1 MTPRPVRVFAV
12 LAFAVAA
19 TAPAAFAQTPTGGA
33 GGVPYSPSPSTISAT
48 NGDVAIITRVDAL
61 LRRTTR
67 FRGSVSTAY
76 AGRTVS
82 IERFDPL
89 LGAWAPVS
97 TATVAADG
105 SYLARWRADVLG
117 VLRIRA
123 VVQNPGQATAASA
136 SPEVGVTVYR
146 QALATWYGP
155 GFYGRRTACGAKM
168 THQLLGVAHKRL
180 PCGTMVAVSYKGRR
194 VTVPVVD
201 RGPFARGVSYDLT
214 FATAQALGFEVTD
227 RVGALPVAPPPPATG

>member
-1 MTPRPVRVFAV
+1 MTPRPVRVLAV
-12 LAFAVAA
+12 LAFAVLA
-19 TAPAAFAQTPTGGA
+19 TAPAASAQTPPTGGTQ
-33 GGVPYSPSPSTISAT
+33 YQPSPSTVAAT
-48 NGDVAIITRVDAL
+48 NGDVAIVTRVDAL

-67 FRGSVSTAY
+67 FRGSVAAAY
-76 AGRTVS
+76 AGRTVA
-82 IERFDPL
+82 IQRFDPL
-89 LGAWAPVS
+89 LSTWAQAS

-105 SYLARWRADVLG
+105 SYLARWKADVLG

-155 GFYGRRTACGAKM
+155 GFYGRNTACGLTM
-168 THQLLGVAHKRL
+168 THALMGVAHKTL
-180 PCGTMVAVSYKGRR
+180 ACGTPVAVSYKGRR

-201 RGPFARGVSYDLT
+201 RGPFANGAKYDLT
-214 FATAQALGFEVTD
+214 SAAAQALNFTVTD
-227 RVGALPVAPPPPATG
+227 RVGVLKAGPPPAPAAP

>member
-1 MTPRPVRVFAV
+1 MTPRPVRALAV
-12 LAFAVAA
+12 LAFAVLAA
-19 TAPAAFAQTPTGGA
+19 APSASAQTPTGGTQ
-33 GGVPYSPSPSTISAT
+33 YQPSPSTITAT
-48 NGDVAIITRVDAL
+48 NGDVAITTRVDAL

-67 FRGSVSTAY
+67 FRGGVAAAY
-76 AGRTVS
+76 AGRTVG

-89 LGAWAPVS
+89 LNAWAPVS

-105 SYLARWRADVLG
+105 SYLARWKADVLG

-155 GFYGRRTACGAKM
+155 GFYGRKTACGVKM
-168 THQLLGVAHKRL
+168 THALMGVAHRKL
-180 PCGTMVAVSYKGRR
+180 ACGTPVAISYNGRR
-194 VTVPVVD
+194 LSVPVID
-201 RGPFARGVSYDLT
+201 RGPFANGAKYDLT
-214 FATAQALGFEVTD
+214 YATAQALGFTVTD
-227 RVGALPVAPPPPATG
+227 RVGALPVGPPPAPATP

>member
-1 MTPRPVRVFAV
+1 M
-12 LAFAVAA
+12 LAFAFAA
-19 TAPAAFAQTPTGGA
+19 MPTAASAQTPATGGTQYA
-33 GGVPYSPSPSTISAT
+33 PSPSTISAT
-48 NGDVAIITRVDAL
+48 NGDVAITTRVDAL

-67 FRGSVSTAY
+67 FRGGVAAAY
-76 AGRTVS
+76 AGRTVG

-89 LGAWAPVS
+89 LGAWAQVA

-105 SYLARWRADVLG
+105 SYLARWKADVLG

-155 GFYGRRTACGAKM
+155 GFYGNKTACGIEL
-168 THQLLGVAHKRL
+168 TETLVGVAHRTL
-180 PCGTMVAVSYKGRR
+180 PCGTIVAVHYGSK
-194 VTVPVVD
+194 TILAPVVD
-201 RGPFARGVSYDLT
+201 RGPFGGKAKWDLT
-214 FATAQALGFEVTD
+214 KGAADLLGFTQTD
-227 RVGALPVAPPPPATG
+227 RIGTMTVAPAAQPASK

>member
-1 MTPRPVRVFAV
+1 V
-12 LAFAVAA
+12 LAFAIAA
-19 TAPAAFAQTPTGGA
+19 MASSASAQTPPTGGA
-33 GGVPYSPSPSTISAT
+33 QYQPSPSTVAAS
-48 NGDVAIITRVDAL
+48 NGDVAIVTRVDAL

-67 FRGSVSTAY
+67 FRGNVSAAY
-76 AGRTVS
+76 AGRTIG

-89 LGAWAPVS
+89 LNSWAQVA
-97 TATVAADG
+97 TATVAASG
-105 SYLARWRADVLG
+105 SYLARWKADILG

-155 GFYGRRTACGAKM
+155 GFYGRKTACGVKM
-168 THQLLGVAHKRL
+168 THALMGVAHKKL
-180 PCGTMVAVSYKGRR
+180 ACGTPVAISYKGRR

-201 RGPFARGVSYDLT
+201 RGPFANGAKYDLT
-214 FATAQALGFEVTD
+214 SATAQALGFEVTD
-227 RVGALPVAPPPPATG
+227 RVGALPVGPPPAPATP

>member
-1 MTPRPVRVFAV
+1 V
-12 LAFAVAA
+12 LAFAIGAPGPAA
-19 TAPAAFAQTPTGGA
+19 SAQAPQTGGAPAA
-33 GGVPYSPSPSTISAT
+33 PSSSTVSAA
-48 NGDVAIITRVDAL
+48 NGDIAIVTRVDAL

-76 AGRTVS
+76 AGRTVG

-123 VVQNPGQATAASA
+123 VVQNPGQASAASA
-136 SPEVGVTVYR
+136 SPEVAVTVYR

-155 GFYGRRTACGAKM
+155 GFYGRRTACGLKM
-168 THQLLGVAHKRL
+168 THALMGVAHKRL
-180 PCGTMVAVSYKGRR
+180 ACGTQIAVSYKGRR

-214 FATAQALGFEVTD
+214 SATAQALGFTVTD
-227 RVGALPVAPPPPATG
+227 RVGALPVGPPPAPAAG

>member
-1 MTPRPVRVFAV
+1 MTPRPVRVLAM
-12 LAFAVAA
+12 LAFAFAA
-19 TAPAAFAQTPTGGA
+19 TPTAASAQTPATGGTQYA
-33 GGVPYSPSPSTISAT
+33 PSPSTIAAT
-48 NGDVAIITRVDAL
+48 NGEVAIVTRVDAL

-67 FRGSVSTAY
+67 FRGSVSAAY
-76 AGRTVS
+76 AGRTVG

-89 LGAWAPVS
+89 LGAWAQVA

-105 SYLARWRADVLG
+105 SYLARWKADVLG

-155 GFYGRRTACGAKM
+155 GFYGRRTACGLRM
-168 THQLLGVAHKRL
+168 THALMGVAHKRL
-180 PCGTMVAVSYKGRR
+180 ACGTPVAVSYKGRR

-214 FATAQALGFEVTD
+214 YATAQALGFQVTD
-227 RVGALPVAPPPPATG
+227 RVGALPVGPPPAPATG

>member
-1 MTPRPVRVFAV
+1 MTPRTVRVFAV
-12 LAFAVAA
+12 LAFAVALTAA
-19 TAPAAFAQTPTGGA
+19 TASAQTPPTGGTQYA
-33 GGVPYSPSPSTISAT
+33 PSSSTVSAT
-48 NGDVAIITRVDAL
+48 NGEVAIVTRVDAL

-76 AGRTVS
+76 AGRTIG

-89 LGAWAPVS
+89 LATWAPVA

-105 SYLARWRADVLG
+105 SYLARWKADVLG
-117 VLRIRA
+117 ILRIRA

-155 GFYGRRTACGAKM
+155 GFYGRKTACGAKM
-168 THQLLGVAHKRL
+168 THALLGVAHKRL
-180 PCGTMVAVSYKGRR
+180 ACGTMVAVSYKGRR

-214 FATAQALGFEVTD
+214 FATAQALGFQVTD
-227 RVGALPVAPPPPATG
+227 RVGALPVAPPPAPPAG

>member
-1 MTPRPVRVFAV
+1 MTPRPVRVLAV
-12 LAFAVAA
+12 LAFAIAA
-19 TAPAAFAQTPTGGA
+19 TAPAASAQTPPTGGTQYA
-33 GGVPYSPSPSTISAT
+33 PSPSTVSAT
-48 NGDVAIITRVDAL
+48 NGDVAIVTRVDAL

-76 AGRTVS
+76 AGRTVG

-89 LGAWAPVS
+89 LGAWAPVA

-123 VVQNPGQATAASA
+123 VVQSPGQATAASA

-155 GFYGRRTACGAKM
+155 GFFGRRTACGLTM
-168 THQLLGVAHKRL
+168 THALMGVAHKTL
-180 PCGTMVAVSYKGRR
+180 ACGTPVAVSYKGRR

-214 FATAQALGFEVTD
+214 FATAQALGFGVTD
-227 RVGALPVAPPPPATG
+227 RVGALPVGPPPAPAAA

>member
-1 MTPRPVRVFAV
+1 MTPGPVRVFAV

-19 TAPAAFAQTPTGGA
+19 TAPAASAQTAPTGGTPA
-33 GGVPYSPSPSTISAT
+33 GPVSSTVAAT
-48 NGDVAIITRVDAL
+48 NGDVAILTRVDAL

-76 AGRTVS
+76 AGRTVG

-123 VVQNPGQATAASA
+123 VLRKPGQASAASA
-136 SPEVGVTVYR
+136 SPEVAVTVYR
-146 QALATWYGP
+146 RALATWYGP
-155 GFYGRRTACGAKM
+155 GFYGRRTACGLTM
-168 THQLLGVAHKRL
+168 THALMGVAHKRL
-180 PCGTMVAVSYKGRR
+180 ACGTPVAVSYQGRR
-194 VTVPVVD
+194 VIVPVVD

-214 FATAQALGFEVTD
+214 YATAQALGFEVTD
-227 RVGALPVAPPPPATG
+227 RVGALPVGPLPAPAAG

>member
-1 MTPRPVRVFAV
+1 M
-12 LAFAVAA
+12 
-19 TAPAAFAQTPTGGA
+19 
-33 GGVPYSPSPSTISAT
+33 
-48 NGDVAIITRVDAL
+48 TRVDAL

-76 AGRTVS
+76 AGRTVG

-123 VVQNPGQATAASA
+123 VVQSPGQATAAGA

-155 GFYGRRTACGAKM
+155 GFYGRRTACGLTM
-168 THQLLGVAHKRL
+168 THALMGVAHKRL
-180 PCGTMVAVSYKGRR
+180 ACGTPVAVSYKGRR

-201 RGPFARGVSYDLT
+201 RGPFARAS
-214 FATAQALGFEVTD
+214 ATTSRTRPRRRSAS
-227 RVGALPVAPPPPATG
+227 R

>member
-1 MTPRPVRVFAV
+1 MTPRPVRVLAV
-12 LAFAVAA
+12 LAFAIAA
-19 TAPAAFAQTPTGGA
+19 TSASASAQTPPTGGTQ
-33 GGVPYSPSPSTISAT
+33 YQPSPSTISAT

-67 FRGSVSTAY
+67 FRGGVAAAY
-76 AGRTVS
+76 AGRTIG

-89 LGAWAPVS
+89 LNSWAQVA

-105 SYLARWRADVLG
+105 SYLARWKADVLG

-155 GFYGRRTACGAKM
+155 GFYGRKTACGVKM
-168 THQLLGVAHKRL
+168 THALMGVAHKKL
-180 PCGTMVAVSYKGRR
+180 ACGTPVAISYKGRR

-201 RGPFARGVSYDLT
+201 RGPFANGAKYDLT
-214 FATAQALGFEVTD
+214 SATAQALGFEVTD
-227 RVGALPVAPPPPATG
+227 RVGALPVGPPPAPAAP

>member
-1 MTPRPVRVFAV
+1 MTPRPVRVLAV
-12 LAFAVAA
+12 LAFAVTA
-19 TAPAAFAQTPTGGA
+19 TAPAASAQTPPTGGTQYA
-33 GGVPYSPSPSTISAT
+33 PSSSTVSAT
-48 NGDVAIITRVDAL
+48 NGEVAIVTRVDAL

-67 FRGSVSTAY
+67 FRGSVAAAY

-89 LGAWAPVS
+89 LASWAPVA
-97 TATVAADG
+97 TATVAPDG
-105 SYLARWRADVLG
+105 GYLARWRADVLG

-123 VVQNPGQATAASA
+123 VVQSPGQASAASA

-155 GFYGRRTACGAKM
+155 GFYGRRTACGLKM
-168 THQLLGVAHKRL
+168 SHALLGVAHKRL
-180 PCGTMVAVSYKGRR
+180 ACGTPVAISYKGRR

-214 FATAQALGFEVTD
+214 FATAQALGFAVTD
-227 RVGALPVAPPPPATG
+227 RVGAVPVGPAPPPATG